1 MRKLIVIA
9 LVLSAL
15 AAAAPAASAS
25 SAPVQLAFD
34 KVATEPGVWQ
44 GTVSGDIDGAL
55 TTRLLSR
62 DVRGPIWRV
71 TFDWIIDAGASSF
84 TARLDG
90 ILNTRTGRVVMNG
103 NVISGYLVGAQVHE
117 AGQLVDPAT
126 LEFAGSIRL
135 MPATAG

>member
-1 MRKLIVIA
+1 MRKLIAIA

-15 AAAAPAASAS
+15 TATAPAASAS
-25 SAPVQLAFD
+25 SAPVRLTFD

-62 DVRGPIWRV
+62 EVRGQVWRV
-71 TFDWIIDAGASSF
+71 TFDWIVDAGDASF
-84 TARLDG
+84 TARLIG

-103 NVISGYLVGAQVHE
+103 NVISGHLLGAQVHE
-117 AGQLVDPAT
+117 AGHLVDPAT